1 MDKNKL
7 IKLIFIIFYNNI
19 IFFLIF
25 DIFDFIHMKINPMN
39 MGWFKIKI
47 RWLNIKFFFLEKN

>member
-1 MDKNKL
+1 MIL
-7 IKLIFIIFYNNI
+7 Y
-19 IFFLIF
+19 FFLIF

-47 RWLNIKFFFLEKN
+47 VG